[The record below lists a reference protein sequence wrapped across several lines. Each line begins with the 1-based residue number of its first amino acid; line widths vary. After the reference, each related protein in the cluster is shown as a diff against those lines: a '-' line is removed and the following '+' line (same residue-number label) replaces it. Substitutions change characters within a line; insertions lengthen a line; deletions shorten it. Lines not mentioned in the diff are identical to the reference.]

1 VRVRYLDWKEGA
13 RNLGDRLKLL
23 EKIFAFLLVREDG
36 DVERALE
43 ILEHVGERHGLFD
56 EDLTFEDLKRHLLEK
71 RLVAREGANLT
82 LTPRGE
88 RFVRSDSLQHIF
100 SGLKMGAAGDHRTH
114 YTGMGTERL
123 AETRP
128 YRFGDD
134 VADIDFVSSFKN
146 TYARTAGGSS
156 FLDEDDLEVFETEQF
171 VSVATCLLVDVS
183 HSMILYGE
191 DRITPAKR
199 VALALTEL
207 ILTKFPKDAFH
218 VILFGDNAKEVPV
231 RDLVYCGVG
240 PYHTNTHAALGLAR
254 RILMRKK
261 HANRQIF
268 MITDGKP
275 TALVQDG
282 ELYLNSFGLDRRIVA
297 KTLDQA
303 AECRRQGIPI
313 TTFMLAQDPML
324 VRFVEEL
331 TRINRGRAYFSS
343 LDGLEQA
350 VFVDFMQNR
359 RRNVR

>member
-1 VRVRYLDWKEGA
+1 MRVRYLDWKEGV
-13 RNLGDRLKLL
+13 RSLVDRFKVL

-43 ILEHVGERHGLFD
+43 ILEQAGERHGLFD
-56 EDLTFEDLKRHLLEK
+56 DDLTFEDFRKHLLRR
-71 RLVAREGANLT
+71 RLVAREGTNLT

-88 RFVRSDSLQHIF
+88 SFVRSDSLQQIF
-100 SGLKMGAAGDHRTH
+100 SGLEMGSAGDHRTH
-114 YTGMGTERL
+114 HAGAGRDRL

-134 VADIDFVSSFKN
+134 IADIDFISSFKN
-146 TYARTAGGSS
+146 TFARTAGGSS
-156 FLDEDDLEVFETEQF
+156 LLDEGDLEVYESEHH
-171 VSVATCLLVDVS
+171 VSVATCLLVDIS

-218 VILFGDNAKEVPV
+218 VILFGDEAKEVSV

-261 HANRQIF
+261 HANRQVF

-303 AECRRQGIPI
+303 AECRRHGIPI
-313 TTFMLAQDPML
+313 TTFMLARDPML
-324 VRFVEEL
+324 VRFVEEM
-331 TRINRGRAYFSS
+331 TRINRGRACFAS
-343 LDGLEQA
+343 LDGLEQS
-350 VFVDFMQNR
+350 VFVDFMRNR